1 MKKPPRIEFI
11 SSGFKAILNTEE
23 IHNVVEEVSQHIA
36 DQANNNYGGDGF
48 QVTTMTG
55 GYGGGR
61 WIGFVT
67 ATDKD
72 SLKAESED
80 SALTRALS

>member
-1 MKKPPRIEFI
+1 MSKSRLVFN
-11 SSGFKAILNTEE
+11 SAGFKALLNTDNM
-23 IHNVVEEVSQHIA
+23 HKVVEEVSNHIA
-36 DQANNNYGGDGF
+36 ENANSNYGGDGF
-48 QVTTMTG
+48 QVTTKVG

-80 SALTRALS
+80 SALTRALQ

>member
-1 MKKPPRIEFI
+1 MSKPKIVFN
-11 SSGFKAILNTEE
+11 SAGFKALLNTEE
-23 IHNVVEEVSQHIA
+23 THKLVEVLAQDIA
-36 DQANNNYGGDGF
+36 DKANSNYGGDGF
-48 QVTTMTG
+48 EVTTKVG

-80 SALTRALS
+80 SALTRAL

>member
-1 MKKPPRIEFI
+1 MKKPRIVFN
-11 SSGFKAILNTEE
+11 SPGFKAILNTDGA
-23 IHNVVEEVSQHIA
+23 HKVVQDAAESIA
-36 DQANNNYGGDGF
+36 EKANSNYGGDGF
-48 QVTTMTG
+48 AVTTKVG

-61 WIGFVT
+61 WIAFVSS
-67 ATDKD
+67 TDKD

>member
-1 MKKPPRIEFI
+1 MKKPRIQFI
-11 SSGFKAILNTEE
+11 SSGFKAILNTDEM
-23 IHNVVEEVSQHIA
+23 HKVVEDVSQHIA
-36 DQANNNYGGDGF
+36 DNANSNYGGDGF
-48 QVTTMTG
+48 VATTKVG

-67 ATDKD
+67 SSDQD

-80 SALTRALS
+80 SALTRAL

>member
-1 MKKPPRIEFI
+1 MKNSRLVFN
-11 SSGFKAILNTEE
+11 SAGFKELLNTDN
-23 IHNVVEEVSQHIA
+23 IHKVVEEVANHIA
-36 DQANNNYGGDGF
+36 DNANGNYGGDGF
-48 QVTTMTG
+48 KVTTQVG

-67 ATDKD
+67 AIDKD

-80 SALTRALS
+80 SALTRALQ

>member
-1 MKKPPRIEFI
+1 MKKPKIKWNSP
-11 SSGFKAILNTEE
+11 GFKALLNTDSM
-23 IHNVVEEVSQHIA
+23 HQVVEEVANHIA
-36 DQANNNYGGDGF
+36 DKANSNYGGDGYR
-48 QVTTMTG
+48 VTTQVG

-67 ATDKD
+67 ATDED

-80 SALTRALS
+80 SAVFLLR

>member
-1 MKKPPRIEFI
+1 MKQSKIVFN
-11 SSGFKAILNTEE
+11 SAGFKALLNTDSM
-23 IHNVVEEVSQHIA
+23 HKVVEEVANHIA
-36 DQANNNYGGDGF
+36 ENANGNYGGDGF
-48 QVTTMTG
+48 VATTQVG

-80 SALTRALS
+80 SALTRALQ

>member
-1 MKKPPRIEFI
+1 MKPTKIVFNSP
-11 SSGFKAILNTEE
+11 GFKAILNTEGTQKL
-23 IHNVVEEVSQHIA
+23 VEDVAQGIA
-36 DQANNNYGGDGF
+36 DKANSNYGGDGF
-48 QVTTMTG
+48 QVTTRVG

-72 SLKAESED
+72 SLKAESEG

>member
-1 MKKPPRIEFI
+1 MTKVNFEWNSP
-11 SSGFKAILNTEE
+11 GFKAILNTDEM
-23 IHNVVEEVSQHIA
+23 HRVVEEVSQHIA
-36 DQANNNYGGDGF
+36 DQANSNYGGDGF
-48 QVTTMTG
+48 QVTTKVG

-61 WIGFVT
+61 WVGFVT

-80 SALTRALS
+80 SALTRALQ

>member
-1 MKKPPRIEFI
+1 MTKPRLVFN
-11 SSGFKAILNTEE
+11 SAGFKAVLMSEGTQK
-23 IHNVVEEVSQHIA
+23 VVEDVAQDIA
-36 DQANNNYGGDGF
+36 DKANSNYGGEGF
-48 QVTTMTG
+48 VATTKVG

-61 WIGFVT
+61 WVGFVT

-80 SALTRALS
+80 SALTRAL

>member
-1 MKKPPRIEFI
+1 MTKSRLVFN
-11 SSGFKAILNTEE
+11 SAGFKAILNTDEM
-23 IHNVVEEVSQHIA
+23 HKAVEEVAQHIA
-36 DQANNNYGGDGF
+36 DNANSNYGGDGF
-48 QVTTMTG
+48 VATTQVG

-72 SLKAESED
+72 SLQAESEE

>member
-1 MKKPPRIEFI
+1 MSKSRLVFN
-11 SSGFKAILNTEE
+11 SAGFKELLTSDNMQK
-23 IHNVVEEVSQHIA
+23 VVEEVSNHIA
-36 DQANNNYGGDGF
+36 ENANGNYGGDGF
-48 QVTTMTG
+48 QVTTKVG

-80 SALTRALS
+80 SALTRALQ

>member
-1 MKKPPRIEFI
+1 MKKPKIVWN
-11 SSGFKAILNTEE
+11 SAGFKALLTSDGT
-23 IHNVVEEVSQHIA
+23 HKLVEVLSQDIA
-36 DQANNNYGGDGF
+36 DKANSNYGGDGF
-48 QVTTMTG
+48 QVTTKIG

-80 SALTRALS
+80 SALTRAL

>member
-1 MKKPPRIEFI
+1 MSKTRLVFN
-11 SSGFKAILNTEE
+11 SAGFKEILNSDGTHKMIEDVT
-23 IHNVVEEVSQHIA
+23 NQIA
-36 DQANNNYGGDGF
+36 VKANGNYGGNGF
-48 QVTTMTG
+48 NATTLVG

-72 SLKAESED
+72 SLTAESED
-80 SALTRALS
+80 SALTRALQ

>member
-1 MKKPPRIEFI
+1 MKKPKIVFN
-11 SSGFKAILNTEE
+11 SAGFKALLNTDGV
-23 IHNVVEEVSQHIA
+23 HQLVEVLSQDIA
-36 DQANNNYGGDGF
+36 DKANSNYGGDGF
-48 QVTTMTG
+48 QVTTKVG

-67 ATDKD
+67 ATDED

-80 SALTRALS
+80 SALTRAL

>member
-1 MKKPPRIEFI
+1 MSKPKIVFN
-11 SSGFKAILNTEE
+11 SAGFKALLNTDGV
-23 IHNVVEEVSQHIA
+23 HQLVEVVSQDIA
-36 DQANNNYGGDGF
+36 DQANSNYGGDGF
-48 QVTTMTG
+48 QVTTKVG

-80 SALTRALS
+80 SALTRALQ

>member
-1 MKKPPRIEFI
+1 MNKPKIVFN
-11 SSGFKAILNTEE
+11 SAGFKALLNTDGV
-23 IHNVVEEVSQHIA
+23 HQLVEVLSQDIA
-36 DQANNNYGGDGF
+36 DKANSNYGGDGF
-48 QVTTMTG
+48 QVTTKVG

-80 SALTRALS
+80 SALTRAL

>member
-1 MKKPPRIEFI
+1 MTKARLVFNSP
-11 SSGFKAILNTEE
+11 GFKQLLNTDGV
-23 IHNVVEEVSQHIA
+23 HKLVEEVANHVA
-36 DQANNNYGGDGF
+36 DQANANYGGDGYK
-48 QVTTMTG
+48 VSTKVG

-67 ATDKD
+67 ATDEE

-80 SALTRALS
+80 SALTRAL

>member
-1 MKKPPRIEFI
+1 MTKPRIVFN
-11 SSGFKAILNTEE
+11 SAGFKALLNTDDM
-23 IHNVVEEVSQHIA
+23 HKVVEEVSQHIA
-36 DQANNNYGGDGF
+36 DNANSNYGGDGF
-48 QVTTMTG
+48 VATTKVG

-67 ATDKD
+67 ATDQD

-80 SALTRALS
+80 SALTRAL

>member
-1 MKKPPRIEFI
+1 MKQPKIVFNSP
-11 SSGFKAILNTEE
+11 GFKQLLNTDE
-23 IHNVVEEVSQHIA
+23 IHNVVEEVSHHIA
-36 DQANNNYGGDGF
+36 DQANSNYGGDGF
-48 QVTTMTG
+48 QVTTQIG

-67 ATDKD
+67 ATDKE
-72 SLKAESED
+72 SLKAESEE